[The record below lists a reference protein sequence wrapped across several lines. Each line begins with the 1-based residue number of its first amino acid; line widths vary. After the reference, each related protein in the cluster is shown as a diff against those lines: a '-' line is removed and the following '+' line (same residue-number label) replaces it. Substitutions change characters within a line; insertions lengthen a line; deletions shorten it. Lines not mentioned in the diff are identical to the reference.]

1 MAGAVSEK
9 EMAQNTAFELIQA
22 LKNKKLHIALAESC
36 TGGTI
41 AQMLTA
47 VAGASQVLELG
58 VVSYSERIKSKV
70 INVQKATL
78 EKFTVYSAETAREM
92 ALGVLALADAD
103 LAVGVTGLAGP
114 GGGTAEKPVGL
125 VYIAVGN
132 AADLRVREFH
142 FSGGRSEIRQKAAAA
157 ALHMALEFVE
167 ELP

>member
-1 MAGAVSEK
+1 MTEQNAE
-9 EMAQNTAFELIQA
+9 QNTALELVRL
-22 LKNKKLHIALAESC
+22 LKSKKLHIALAESC
-36 TGGTI
+36 TGGLI

-47 VAGASQVLELG
+47 VAGASEVFELG

-78 EKFTVYSAETAREM
+78 AKYTVYSAETAQEM

-132 AADLRVREFH
+132 AENLQAHEFH
-142 FSGGRSEIRQKAAAA
+142 FSGSRSEIRQKAAAA
-157 ALHMALEFVE
+157 ALRLAWEFAE
-167 ELP
+167 KLP

>member
-1 MAGAVSEK
+1 MTEQNAG
-9 EMAQNTAFELIQA
+9 QNTALELVQL
-22 LKNKKLHIALAESC
+22 LKSKKLHIALAESC
-36 TGGTI
+36 TGGLI

-47 VAGASQVLELG
+47 VAGASEVFELG

-78 EKFTVYSAETAREM
+78 AKYTVYSAETAQEM

-114 GGGTAEKPVGL
+114 GGGTAEKTVGL

-132 AADLRVREFH
+132 AENMQTNEFH
-142 FSGGRSEIRQKAAAA
+142 FSGSRSEIRQKAAAA
-157 ALHMALEFVE
+157 ALRLAWEFAE
-167 ELP
+167 KLP